1 MDIPRLDA
9 KGVAV
14 ELVNDAIKHAFLT
27 LGYAAATSDQD
38 KAVREFLQGK
48 DVFVSLPTG
57 EGKSL
62 CFATLR
68 AVFDFLKRHLTVCT
82 GSPSAEQSSICVVV
96 SPLTSLMKDQ
106 VAEFSERGLKCAY
119 VGEEQDD
126 PAVKAAQLLKVTGF
140 VAATSLVV

>member
-27 LGYAAATSDQD
+27 LGYATATSDQD

-57 EGKSL
+57 EGKPL
-62 CFATLR
+62 CFATLP
-68 AVFDFLKRHLTVCT
+68 AVFDFLKQHLIVCT
-82 GSPSAEQSSICVVV
+82 GS
-96 SPLTSLMKDQ
+96 
-106 VAEFSERGLKCAY
+106 R
-119 VGEEQDD
+119 
-126 PAVKAAQLLKVTGF
+126 TGRYR
-140 VAATSLVV
+140 VCQRTRH